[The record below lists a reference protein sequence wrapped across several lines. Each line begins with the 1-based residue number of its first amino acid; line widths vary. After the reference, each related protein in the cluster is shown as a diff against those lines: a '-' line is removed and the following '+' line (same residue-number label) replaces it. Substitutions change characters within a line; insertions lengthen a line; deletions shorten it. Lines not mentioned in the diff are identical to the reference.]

1 MRYFFNVHFLLD
13 PTLINNFRENITKDQ
28 DNQIEI
34 YVCGEHENYFC
45 SKTSLI
51 KHIFKNK
58 QLDINVVIKIQR
70 SKFIVITGLSKFNSP
85 SSTSSDKYPNVIF
98 HHWDTY
104 WLTKT
109 YYYIKDCVESEYTK
123 HYICMNGRARNH
135 RARLLDN
142 LYHNDMFKYG
152 NLTWNN
158 GHAMVNQPYE
168 FKYWNPIPLRLDITE
183 DMISKMNNNVMRLLA
198 SGISGKSPM
207 MYNLPLEYH
216 SSFMQIVTE
225 TRTDLHY
232 ITEKTSIPL
241 ILKKPFLALSSKGYH
256 NNLTK
261 YGFQLYDEIFDYSFD
276 ECDDI
281 DDRVNGIIKNVQNI
295 SSHNLT
301 DCKLI
306 YEKVNDKLSHN
317 RELAIKLAK
326 DKTIVPSVCMENKNN
341 MPWNSECY
349 KILMEADYE

>member
-1 MRYFFNVHFLLD
+1 MQARKNPNLVALD
-13 PTLINNFRENITKDQ
+13 ADLI
-28 DNQIEI
+28 
-34 YVCGEHENYFC
+34 
-45 SKTSLI
+45 
-51 KHIFKNK
+51 
-58 QLDINVVIKIQR
+58 LD
-70 SKFIVITGLSKFNSP
+70 TGLIPFQNEFP
-85 SSTSSDKYPNVIF
+85 
-98 HHWDTY
+98 
-104 WLTKT
+104 
-109 YYYIKDCVESEYTK
+109 E
-123 HYICMNGRARNH
+123 
-135 RARLLDN
+135 RLLEC
-142 LYHNDMFKYG
+142 G
-152 NLTWNN
+152 
-158 GHAMVNQPYE
+158 
-168 FKYWNPIPLRLDITE
+168 IPGE
-183 DMISKMNNNVMRLLA
+183 
-198 SGISGKSPM
+198 SPM
-207 MYNLPLEYH
+207 LFNLPLEYH

-225 TRTDLHY
+225 TRTDIHY
-232 ITEKTSIPL
+232 ITEKTAIPL

-349 KILMEADYE
+349 KVLMEADYE